1 MGELEGLLLVVG
13 IIYLSECLVW
23 VRRGAMAFASGW
35 GQSSKIRHPGALAG
49 NQRGGLL
56 LTNPL
61 PPLGDIFIVAQF
73 PLSLSP
79 EGAFAYF
86 APCLNPAGRPVQTAK
101 YASWEDLQALQ
112 IDGRKVFAAGAV
124 FLITVSTFAAR
135 HAGDLLQRIR
145 KLPKADRTSAIQKA
159 LSESLDT
166 RKVSERLRDYRKRS
180 NPIRLLA
187 NLLFVYLFLI
197 VPPLIWHFGFG
208 VLGLCLLLGML
219 PQTVALALLFRNA
232 HKALY
237 PDGGEER
244 FKPFVTMLL
253 APPAA
258 IRAPDVL
265 GRHLLEAFHPLAAA
279 KILCSP
285 NRFRDLA
292 RQTLIDL
299 RYPLF
304 PVCPTTDRAPVETER
319 WFRATTLA
327 AVEEYLRQEGLK
339 VNELVAAPQPT
350 EPANLSYCVR
360 CGTQFVTREG
370 ACADCGG
377 RPLEPFAA
385 RNPG

>member
-1 MGELEGLLLVVG
+1 MGELQGLLLVVG

-23 VRRGAMAFASGW
+23 VRRGAMAFARGW
-35 GQSSKIRHPGALAG
+35 GKSSKIRHPGTLAG

-86 APCLNPAGRPVQTAK
+86 APCLNPAGRPVQTTK
-101 YASWEDLQALQ
+101 YASWDNLHPLQ

-124 FLITVSTFAAR
+124 FLTTVSTFAAR

-145 KLPKADRTSAIQKA
+145 KLPKANRTSAIHKA

-166 RKVSERLRDYRKRS
+166 RKMSERLREYRKRS

-187 NLLFVYLFLI
+187 NLLFVYLFLV

-219 PQTVALALLFRNA
+219 AQTVTLALLFRNA

-244 FKPFVTMLL
+244 FKPFLTMLL

-258 IRAPDVL
+258 IRASDVL
-265 GRHLLEAFHPLAAA
+265 GRHLLEAFHPLAVAR
-279 KILCSP
+279 ILCPP
-285 NRFRDLA
+285 NRFRDFA

-304 PVCPTTDRAPVETER
+304 PVCPATESAPVETER
-319 WFRATTLA
+319 WFRETTLA
-327 AVEEYLRQEGLK
+327 VVEEFLQKEGFK
-339 VNELVAAPQPT
+339 VNELVAAPKPADA
-350 EPANLSYCVR
+350 ANLSYCPR
-360 CGTQFVTREG
+360 CGTQFVTRQG
-370 ACADCGG
+370 TCADCGG

-385 RNPG
+385 QNPA